1 MITSNDDLRAAL
13 PGDLAE
19 AFDKSTGS
27 FSRRLGI
34 ALARPAGT
42 RYGEDGVHIVRAGEF
57 RKAVRWKLE
66 LSSTECEF
74 VSLASLYSPS
84 AGNIREEKIQ
94 EGAETNS
101 TNSQTHT
108 ECKDPGAWEGRC

>member
-34 ALARPAGT
+34 TLAKPAGT

-57 RKAVRWKLE
+57 RKAMRWKLE
-66 LSSTECEF
+66 LSSIECAF
-74 VSLASLYSPS
+74 VSLYSLG

-101 TNSQTHT
+101 PNSQTHT